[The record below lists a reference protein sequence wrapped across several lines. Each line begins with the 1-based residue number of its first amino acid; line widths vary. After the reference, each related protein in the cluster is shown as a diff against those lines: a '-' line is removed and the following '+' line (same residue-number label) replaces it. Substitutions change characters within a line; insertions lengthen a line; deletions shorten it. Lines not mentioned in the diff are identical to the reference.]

1 MNHTCAIS
9 DDLAKDRPHSEPAGP
24 PMLPGFALDRW
35 RVFNCS
41 AFRRLQYKTQVF
53 VTDEGDHYRTRLT
66 HTLEVAQI
74 SRILAE
80 RLGLNPVLTEVI
92 AIVHDLGHPPFGH
105 AGEAALQEMMGGH
118 GGFDHNLQALRVI
131 DLLEHPYRYFHG
143 LNLANVV
150 RWAHQLHSAEKGQGS
165 EASNLEPPSL
175 GSGELATGGR
185 PPAAQGACNN
195 DDDNDED
202 PLKRELR
209 TGPDATGGRPPA
221 AQGACNND
229 DNNSEDPLKRGVRT
243 GSGATG
249 ESSAGLTGSDLP
261 SGWLQQ
267 PLEGQV
273 TNLADRIAYDVH
285 DIEDALLAGL
295 VSERDLQEVRL
306 WRLAAEPVRRQ
317 WPDLMLPAI
326 RRHILD
332 AVTLHLVEDLVA
344 TTQDTLA
351 GLAGQDRTAGLDWE
365 ALCRRASPAV
375 AFSSETE
382 EILREHEAF
391 LTERAY
397 RHPHV
402 AAMDY
407 KARLIIRALFDAHV
421 QEPRLLPVRYF
432 RRVEQQ
438 GVHRVVCD
446 YIAGMTDRFCQDT
459 YHTLFEPFQRL

>member
-1 MNHTCAIS
+1 MPDSYAIA
-9 DDLAKDRPHSEPAGP
+9 DNLAAGRPHPEPAGP

-53 VTDEGDHYRTRLT
+53 VTSEGDHYRTRLT

-105 AGEAALQEMMGGH
+105 AGEAALHELMSGH

-150 RWAHQLHSAEKGQGS
+150 RWAHLLHSADKRQGS
-165 EASNLEPPSL
+165 EASGLEPLDL
-175 GSGELATGGR
+175 GSGGLAAGGR

-195 DDDNDED
+195 NNNNNNDNSED

-209 TGPDATGGRPPA
+209 TG
-221 AQGACNND
+221 
-229 DNNSEDPLKRGVRT
+229 
-243 GSGATG
+243 SGAAG
-249 ESSAGLTGSDLP
+249 ESSAGVTGSDLP
-261 SGWLQQ
+261 AGWLQQ

-273 TNLADRIAYDVH
+273 TNFADRIAYDVH
-285 DIEDALLAGL
+285 DIEDALGAEL
-295 VSERDLQEVRL
+295 VNERDLQDVRL
-306 WRLAAEPVRRQ
+306 WRLAADPVRQQ
-317 WPDLMLPAI
+317 WPDLMLPAV
-326 RRHILD
+326 RRQILD
-332 AVTLHLVEDLVA
+332 AVALHLVEDLVA
-344 TTQDTLA
+344 TRQRTLA
-351 GLAGQDRTAGLDWE
+351 AMAGQGWE
-365 ALCRRASPAV
+365 AFCRLAAPAV
-375 AFSSETE
+375 AFSPETE
-382 EILREHEAF
+382 AMLAEHETF
-391 LTERAY
+391 LHERAY

-407 KARLIIRALFDAHV
+407 KAGLIIRALFDAHV
-421 QEPRLLPVRYF
+421 QQPRLLPVRYF
-432 RRVEQQ
+432 GRIEQQ
-438 GVHRVVCD
+438 GLHRVVCD
-446 YIAGMTDRFCQDT
+446 YLAGMTDRFCQDT
-459 YHTLFEPFQRL
+459 YRGLFEPFQRL

>member
-1 MNHTCAIS
+1 MERIYAIT
-9 DDLAKDRPHSEPAGP
+9 DDLAAGRPHPEPAGP

-105 AGEAALQEMMGGH
+105 AGEAALQDLMADH

-150 RWAHQLHSAEKGQGS
+150 RWAHQLHSTAGS
-165 EASNLEPPSL
+165 PSSDARVAAPFDCAAGRYDAAMEPSAFS
-175 GSGELATGGR
+175 SGTSS
-185 PPAAQGACNN
+185 PAN
-195 DDDNDED
+195 
-202 PLKRELR
+202 
-209 TGPDATGGRPPA
+209 
-221 AQGACNND
+221 
-229 DNNSEDPLKRGVRT
+229 
-243 GSGATG
+243 
-249 ESSAGLTGSDLP
+249 SAGVAPVAGAAPGAGMVAGLALP
-261 SGWLQQ
+261 VDWRQQ

-285 DIEDALLAGL
+285 DSEDALGAEL

-306 WRLAAEPVRRQ
+306 WRLAAEPVRQQ
-317 WPDLMLPAI
+317 WPDVMLPAV

-344 TTQDTLA
+344 TTQRNLA
-351 GLAGQDRTAGLDWE
+351 AMAGDGWE
-365 ALCRRASPAV
+365 AFCRSAAPAV
-375 AFSSETE
+375 AFSPETE
-382 EILREHEAF
+382 AMLQEHESF
-391 LTERAY
+391 LAERAY
-397 RHPHV
+397 RHPKV

-407 KARLIIRALFDAHV
+407 KARLIIRAVSDAHV
-421 QEPRLLPVRYF
+421 QQPRLLPVRYF
-432 RRVEQQ
+432 GRIEQQ
-438 GVHRVVCD
+438 GLHRVVCD

-459 YHTLFEPFQRL
+459 YHNLFEPFQRL